1 MIYSK
6 LKFSI
11 NPKLYIDDDENQ
23 YKIPLKTNKHV
34 DNKLLHKIL
43 KDMLSLKFKEYLYS
57 CIFDTGSN
65 DNDDVSQYLDGKI
78 LNIIHNKSK
87 NNFTVETSL
96 LMRKQLPKNYSS
108 LSKTELLEPE
118 KVNKLVTKQKIKEMV
133 SENINHVYQARGHIK
148 DYKTSE
154 ANIYVTLGT
163 YSSKD
168 FVSNFKI
175 N

>member
-34 DNKLLHKIL
+34 DNKLLQKIL
-43 KDMLSLKFKEYLYS
+43 KDMLSLKFKNHLYS

-87 NNFTVETSL
+87 IIL
-96 LMRKQLPKNYSS
+96 R
-108 LSKTELLEPE
+108 
-118 KVNKLVTKQKIKEMV
+118 
-133 SENINHVYQARGHIK
+133 
-148 DYKTSE
+148 
-154 ANIYVTLGT
+154 
-163 YSSKD
+163 
-168 FVSNFKI
+168 
-175 N
+175 

>member
-1 MIYSK
+1 
-6 LKFSI
+6 
-11 NPKLYIDDDENQ
+11 
-23 YKIPLKTNKHV
+23 
-34 DNKLLHKIL
+34 
-43 KDMLSLKFKEYLYS
+43 
-57 CIFDTGSN
+57 
-65 DNDDVSQYLDGKI
+65 
-78 LNIIHNKSK
+78 
-87 NNFTVETSL
+87 
-96 LMRKQLPKNYSS
+96 MRKQLPKNYSS
-108 LSKTELLEPE
+108 LSNTELLETE

-133 SENINHVYQARGHIK
+133 SENINHVYQSRGHIK